1 MKFLLVTLVVTILAV
16 VAFAF
21 PQDHRDDA
29 DADTD
34 TEASTPPPSDQWN
47 GTDDNIAEQ
56 LFNLTFPNGEIPIDF
71 DPIWRNGSEPIQPRP
86 FRVRWGDVLR
96 VAGTVASWFG

>member
-1 MKFLLVTLVVTILAV
+1 MKFLLVTFVVTILAV

-29 DADTD
+29 DTGAET
-34 TEASTPPPSDQWN
+34 STPPPSGQWN
-47 GTDDNIAEQ
+47 GTEDNIAEQ
-56 LFNLTFPNGEIPIDF
+56 VLFNFTFPDGEIPFEF

-86 FRVRWGDVLR
+86 FRVRWRDVLR